1 MSEITFVNQL
11 GDAIERVAS
20 AAVVPAR
27 RRRLVARR
35 RRAALVLVVLAT
47 GGVATAAT
55 LLSSPSPTTLAAS
68 SITCYGST
76 TLGANMYADV
86 EANGLNPVQACR
98 DLFAKD
104 GPAALGAPGARLL
117 ACVKSGLGV
126 VVLASDGD
134 VRQCSADGML
144 PFAGGSYA
152 VAQSSVDAL
161 VGGLTA
167 LGANRACVPTQSL
180 IAQVDGVLARL
191 GWRGWRAQRQTLGGQ
206 SSSGACGLFLG
217 TGASFSDPTAS
228 LDPQRQVVW
237 VTSGPDP
244 TVLALTGPLDTRL
257 MQATGRGCYTTD
269 AAKTLVLGAVA
280 YARLSVTFD
289 LTQEP
294 TGLQSG
300 YAQSSYDNGCTIVGS
315 LQAAAVGRAL
325 TVLLYAKSGPGAGAG
340 TGAAPGPVAAT
351 GTTAA
356 PGPVAATGTTAAPGT
371 SP

>member
-11 GDAIERVAS
+11 GDAIERAASAS
-20 AAVVPAR
+20 AARAP
-27 RRRLVARR
+27 RRRLGPRR
-35 RRAALVLVVLAT
+35 WRVALVLVALTT
-47 GGVATAAT
+47 GGGATAAT

-76 TLGANMYADV
+76 TLGDNMYADV
-86 EANGLNPVQACR
+86 EANGRTPVQACR
-98 DLFAKD
+98 DLFAQD
-104 GPAALGAPGARLL
+104 GPAALGAPGAKLL
-117 ACVKSGLGV
+117 ACVKPDLGV

-134 VRQCSADGML
+134 PRQCSADGML
-144 PFAGGSYA
+144 PLAGTSYA

-180 IAQVDGVLARL
+180 IAQVDGVLERL
-191 GWRGWRAQRQTLGGQ
+191 GWRGWRAQLQTLGGQ

-237 VTSGPDP
+237 VTGGPDP

-257 MQATGRGCYTTD
+257 MQATGRECYTT
-269 AAKTLVLGAVA
+269 ASAKTLILGALSYAGVA
-280 YARLSVTFD
+280 VSFD

-300 YAQSSYDNGCTIVGS
+300 YAQSSYDNGCTIVGT
-315 LQAAAVGRAL
+315 LQAAPVGRAID
-325 TVLLYAKSGPGAGAG
+325 VVLYAKSGPAAGTG
-340 TGAAPGPVAAT
+340 TGAAPEPAPAT
-351 GTTAA
+351 GT
-356 PGPVAATGTTAAPGT
+356 VAAPGT